1 METIFFDAGGDA
13 PKGRRG
19 AEGCRTWNV
28 NVARQSAK
36 MLATSIATLSFVC
49 WPALRTAQPP
59 SPKRTVSMG
68 TTTDFKVGF
77 TLEYEGA
84 PWKITEFQ
92 HIKPGKGAAFVR
104 SKMKN
109 IQNGAT
115 LEKTWRAGE
124 TFPDA
129 QVDKKVM
136 KFSYI
141 DAEEHVFMDMESFEE
156 GRIKTSS
163 IDKVEFIKEEME
175 LNVLY
180 YKGIAIDVQIPGTM
194 SLRVKSLESGGSGK
208 DHLSKIVELENGM
221 MMSVPAFIKEGD
233 LLKID
238 TDKKEYIGRDA
249 EGRNNA

>member
-1 METIFFDAGGDA
+1 
-13 PKGRRG
+13 
-19 AEGCRTWNV
+19 
-28 NVARQSAK
+28 
-36 MLATSIATLSFVC
+36 
-49 WPALRTAQPP
+49 
-59 SPKRTVSMG
+59 MG

-124 TFPDA
+124 SFPDA

-221 MMSVPAFIKEGD
+221 MMSVSKRRRRLPACRARKYAMGKPITKHIAIAEKTKTNVRTKTPRSGPFTALVNTSCAWAKSHCSGFHCG
-233 LLKID
+233 
-238 TDKKEYIGRDA
+238 TASRNIGSIVP
-249 EGRNNA
+249 NAMHATA

>member
-1 METIFFDAGGDA
+1 MRDKLPKLETVSSLSLSTG
-13 PKGRRG
+13 
-19 AEGCRTWNV
+19 NV
-28 NVARQSAK
+28 NVARQSAI

-49 WPALRTAQPP
+49 WPALRTAHPP
-59 SPKRTVSMG
+59 SPTVFVMG

-124 TFPDA
+124 SFPDA